1 MTIKSAKRPV
11 LLRLPVLRQQVLSAL
26 ANTQICHQPRDSWK
40 MTQSHSNQLKIYST
54 CLFGERQS
62 PEKRGG

>member
-1 MTIKSAKRPV
+1 MTIKSAERPV

-40 MTQSHSNQLKIYST
+40 MTQ
-54 CLFGERQS
+54 
-62 PEKRGG
+62 